1 MFQLVG
7 EGGASPRLGQRGI
20 EDDDAEVGEGAAEE
34 AAGQRGPDDGP
45 VGVVVAE
52 VSPGVEVGHPSQH
65 GGHH

>member
-7 EGGASPRLGQRGI
+7 EGRAPPRLGQRGI
-20 EDDDAEVGEGAAEE
+20 EDDDAEVVEGAAEQTG
-34 AAGQRGPDDGP
+34 GQRGPDDGP

-52 VSPGVEVGHPSQH
+52 VSPGVEVGHLSQH